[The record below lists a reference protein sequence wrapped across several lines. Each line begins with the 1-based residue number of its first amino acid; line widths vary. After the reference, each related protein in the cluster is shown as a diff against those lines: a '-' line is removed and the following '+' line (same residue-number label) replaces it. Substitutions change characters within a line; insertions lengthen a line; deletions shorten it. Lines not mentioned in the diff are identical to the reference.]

1 MRFAPLLIAL
11 LALLAGPAQAAFT
24 ICNKS
29 DHTAKVALGYFDG
42 RHWSSQGWWT
52 VKAKKCAGL
61 IAGPLDARYYYLY
74 ATDSATGAWDGGKVF
89 CTATTD
95 KFAVAGRANCAGR
108 GYDRKGFFE
117 VDTGQDPNWTQSLS
131 D

>member
-1 MRFAPLLIAL
+1 MRSALPLVAVLT
-11 LALLAGPAQAAFT
+11 LLAGPAQAAFT
-24 ICNKS
+24 VCNKS
-29 DHTAKVALGYFDG
+29 DHAAKVAVGYFDG

-52 VKAKKCAGL
+52 IGPEKCDGL

-74 ATDSATGAWDGGKVF
+74 ATDGATGAWDGGKAF
-89 CTATTD
+89 CTAATG
-95 KFAVAGRANCAGR
+95 KFSISGRANCAGR

-117 VDTGQDPNWTQSLS
+117 VDTGQNPDWTQSLS